1 MKTKK
6 PFVLA
11 RSVCMAICFLLLVA
25 VCWSFFLVQQ
35 RSYAQVGKEVKEKI
49 KSFVNPESVTQEE
62 LEKYQKEL
70 NAMDFKFAI
79 PSEFQEKV
87 NSTTLDLSKVYIS
100 PINQY
105 ENRSEW
111 LSYSIQE
118 RVALSQVPSELL
130 GELSTDELIVTCLN
144 YNLLGDIGLY
154 NSLQQGFDI
163 LKKQYNGFHELLKRK
178 DAGSRLLALY
188 KAIDFNEL
196 YEKDRFSSIR
206 MNTIHMLLAEESVLR
221 SLKDREVKDLINECY
236 AKGKELLESKSGGF
250 RYTAEV
256 YVGLRCLYLHDSSI
270 KRAIE
275 RDDSLKKFVTEGAQ
289 FISIDEIEDT
299 TVGELSVLIQEHY
312 LRERDRV

>member
-1 MKTKK
+1 MKAKK

-11 RSVCMAICFLLLVA
+11 RSMCMAICFLLLVA

-79 PSEFQEKV
+79 PSEFQEKA

-111 LSYSIQE
+111 LSYSVQE

-163 LKKQYNGFHELLKRK
+163 LKKQYNGCQDLLKRK
-178 DAGSRLLALY
+178 DAGSR
-188 KAIDFNEL
+188 
-196 YEKDRFSSIR
+196 
-206 MNTIHMLLAEESVLR
+206 LLAEESVLR

-250 RYTAEV
+250 RYTNEV
-256 YVGLRCLYLHDSSI
+256 YVGLRCLCLHDSSI

-289 FISIDEIEDT
+289 FISIDEIDDT
-299 TVGELSVLIQEHY
+299 TVGELSVLIQERY
-312 LRERDRV
+312 LREDDSV

>member
-1 MKTKK
+1 MKAKK

-11 RSVCMAICFLLLVA
+11 RSVCMAICFLLLVV
-25 VCWSFFLVQQ
+25 VCWSFFLIQQ

-49 KSFVNPESVTQEE
+49 KSFINPESVTEEE
-62 LEKYQKEL
+62 LEEYQKKL
-70 NAMDFKFAI
+70 NALDFKFAI
-79 PSEFQEKV
+79 PSEFQE
-87 NSTTLDLSKVYIS
+87 NANNTTLDLSKVYIS

-111 LSYSIQE
+111 LSYSVQE
-118 RVALSQVPSELL
+118 RVTLSQVPSELL

-154 NSLQQGFDI
+154 NSLQQGFNI
-163 LKKQYNGFHELLKRK
+163 LKNQYNGFQELLKRK

-206 MNTIHMLLAEESVLR
+206 
-221 SLKDREVKDLINECY
+221 SLNDLEVKDLINECY
-236 AKGKELLESKSGGF
+236 TKGKELLESKSGGF

-275 RDDSLKKFVTEGAQ
+275 RDGSLKKFVTEGAQ

-312 LRERDRV
+312 LREENSV

>member
-1 MKTKK
+1 MKAKK

-11 RSVCMAICFLLLVA
+11 RSMCMAICFLLLVA

-79 PSEFQEKV
+79 PSEFQEKA

-111 LSYSIQE
+111 LSYSVQE

-163 LKKQYNGFHELLKRK
+163 LKKQYNGFQELLKRK
-178 DAGSRLLALY
+178 DAGSR
-188 KAIDFNEL
+188 
-196 YEKDRFSSIR
+196 
-206 MNTIHMLLAEESVLR
+206 LLAEESVLR

-250 RYTAEV
+250 RYTNEV
-256 YVGLRCLYLHDSSI
+256 YVGLRCLCLHDSSI

-275 RDDSLKKFVTEGAQ
+275 RVDSLKKFVTEGAQ
-289 FISIDEIEDT
+289 FISIDEIDDT
-299 TVGELSVLIQEHY
+299 TVGELSVLIQERY
-312 LRERDRV
+312 LREDDSV

>member
-1 MKTKK
+1 M
-6 PFVLA
+6 
-11 RSVCMAICFLLLVA
+11 CMAICFLLLVA

-79 PSEFQEKV
+79 PSEFQEKA

-111 LSYSIQE
+111 LSYSVQE

-163 LKKQYNGFHELLKRK
+163 LKKQYNGFQELLKRK
-178 DAGSRLLALY
+178 DAGSR
-188 KAIDFNEL
+188 
-196 YEKDRFSSIR
+196 
-206 MNTIHMLLAEESVLR
+206 LLAEESVLR

-250 RYTAEV
+250 RYTNEV
-256 YVGLRCLYLHDSSI
+256 YVGLRCLCLHDSSI

-289 FISIDEIEDT
+289 FISIDEIDDT
-299 TVGELSVLIQEHY
+299 TVGELSVLIQERY
-312 LRERDRV
+312 LREDDSV

>member
-1 MKTKK
+1 MKAKK
-6 PFVLA
+6 PFVL
-11 RSVCMAICFLLLVA
+11 
-25 VCWSFFLVQQ
+25 LVQQ

-79 PSEFQEKV
+79 PSEFQEKA

-111 LSYSIQE
+111 LSYSVQE

-163 LKKQYNGFHELLKRK
+163 LKKQYNGFQELLKRK
-178 DAGSRLLALY
+178 DAGSR
-188 KAIDFNEL
+188 
-196 YEKDRFSSIR
+196 
-206 MNTIHMLLAEESVLR
+206 LLAEESVLR

-250 RYTAEV
+250 RYTNEV
-256 YVGLRCLYLHDSSI
+256 YVGLRCLCLHDSSI

-289 FISIDEIEDT
+289 FISIDEIDDT
-299 TVGELSVLIQEHY
+299 TVGELSVLIQERY
-312 LRERDRV
+312 LREDDSV